1 MSLTPLFA
9 HWAVYNRLFVEGI
22 RGLDAEEL
30 GLRADVADAATA
42 AHWPIWAI
50 AAHTA
55 GARIYWLCVRA
66 GEPGL
71 DQATFVD
78 AVTGDGWED
87 DLSTPRSAAEVADA
101 LAMSWTVIDGALA
114 RWTPEL
120 LAEPIAVESDGAVVH
135 HTRESILLRLLTHDA
150 YHVGEI
156 ALIQGIHGRTQ
167 IDLWPP
173 GVHTVE
179 GGQA

>member
-1 MSLTPLFA
+1 MGLTPFYA
-9 HWAVYNRLFVEGI
+9 HWAIYNRLFVEGI
-22 RGLDAEEL
+22 RRLDPEEL

-71 DQATFVD
+71 ERATLID
-78 AVTGDGWED
+78 AGTGEGWED
-87 DLSTPRSAAEVADA
+87 DLSTPRSGAEVGDA
-101 LAMSWTVIDGALA
+101 LAMSWTVIEGALA
-114 RWTPEL
+114 RWTPDM
-120 LAEPIAVESDGAVVH
+120 LAEPITVEAPQGVVH
-135 HTRESILLRLLTHDA
+135 HTRESILLRLLMHDA

-167 IDLWPP
+167 LDLWPP
-173 GVHTVE
+173 RVHTVE
-179 GGQA
+179 GAAG